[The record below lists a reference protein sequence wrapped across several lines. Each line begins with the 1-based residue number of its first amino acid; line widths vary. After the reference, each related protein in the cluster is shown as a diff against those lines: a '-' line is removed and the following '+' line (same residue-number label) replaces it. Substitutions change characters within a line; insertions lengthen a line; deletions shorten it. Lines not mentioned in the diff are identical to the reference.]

1 MMKKRKVSMQSIA
14 DELKISKVTVSK
26 ALNDKEG
33 VGEELKNKIKE
44 AAARQGY
51 IMPVQEETERKK
63 IGIIMNGRFISE
75 GGGGAIYMR
84 MYEKIVREL
93 GRYNYSTMMLTP
105 SPATIYDDI
114 SMMKKENL
122 FKGILVLGLL
132 DQEVREQVKE
142 IDIPKVYVDIYD
154 RTHRSDSVVSENVYS
169 MYDMT
174 RYLIRMGHRKIGFV
188 GTINSTTSITDR
200 YLGFLR
206 AMLEKNMQLRD
217 DWVIPDRSMEG
228 KAVDIELPK
237 EMPTAFICNC
247 DETAFRLTRTLNSH
261 GYTVPDDISI
271 GSFDDDIY
279 AKLTDP
285 QLTTVAVNASLI
297 GKVSVRQIIERIE
310 KPDKKPEI
318 KRIEGE
324 IIYRNSVKNLNLDG
338 GESIEK
344 RDKVEN
350 IK

>member
-122 FKGILVLGLL
+122 FKGILVLGL
-132 DQEVREQVKE
+132 
-142 IDIPKVYVDIYD
+142 
-154 RTHRSDSVVSENVYS
+154 
-169 MYDMT
+169 
-174 RYLIRMGHRKIGFV
+174 
-188 GTINSTTSITDR
+188 
-200 YLGFLR
+200 
-206 AMLEKNMQLRD
+206 
-217 DWVIPDRSMEG
+217 
-228 KAVDIELPK
+228 
-237 EMPTAFICNC
+237 
-247 DETAFRLTRTLNSH
+247 
-261 GYTVPDDISI
+261 
-271 GSFDDDIY
+271 
-279 AKLTDP
+279 
-285 QLTTVAVNASLI
+285 
-297 GKVSVRQIIERIE
+297 
-310 KPDKKPEI
+310 
-318 KRIEGE
+318 
-324 IIYRNSVKNLNLDG
+324 
-338 GESIEK
+338 
-344 RDKVEN
+344 
-350 IK
+350 